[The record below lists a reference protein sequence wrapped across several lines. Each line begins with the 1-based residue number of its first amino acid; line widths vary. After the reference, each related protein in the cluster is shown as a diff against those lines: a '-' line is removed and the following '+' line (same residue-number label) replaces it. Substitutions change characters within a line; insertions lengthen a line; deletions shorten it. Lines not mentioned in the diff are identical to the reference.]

1 MIDFECS
8 QCGNRF
14 RVGDDLAGRH
24 GWCRVCKALIV
35 VPTADAKL
43 PFNKLPAELRVKTLE
58 KLLRHAGIRYEQDRK
73 IMERLQAQL
82 NEAEAERAKVTDSS
96 AALAALEARFDEA
109 QSHIAGLRREL
120 DESAAARGR
129 ADEALRQSERR
140 LEEALQAQ
148 ARLAS
153 ETQDLQYAIA
163 DGNAIA
169 ARLKEELASLATGD
183 ETAQQS
189 KFVELGDELAR
200 VQSDML
206 AARSRQRELEEA
218 KAWLEQRVA
227 ALEKESAHNRD
238 EAERLRVLAAK
249 ANETERDLA
258 AMKARYE
265 EAARSAEESA
275 RQIAQTSDRLG
286 RAESE
291 AAHLEEERKQ
301 LRQALVNAK
310 EEVDGFERRLADMN
324 RLADQAERLRTD
336 LDEVRAAKFRAEDRI
351 AELEIAIETAREE
364 AVRQFPLTAGADEG
378 EAAVAA
384 AVADAQAAEAAA
396 RHEAMELRRRAEDGE
411 RNLTRLRE
419 EHEAL
424 REQAGEAGKA
434 QDALRLVEARLEEA
448 HSQIDGLTRRLAEQ
462 ARALALSESAR
473 ERNGEN
479 GAAAETVIPM
489 GPPPN
494 GAARGFAGAG
504 AASNETLV
512 PELLDE
518 NGETDD
524 ALMDALLRFIGQQ
537 G

>member
-14 RVGDDLAGRH
+14 RVGDELAGRH

-73 IMERLQAQL
+73 IMGRLQAQL
-82 NEAEAERAKVTDSS
+82 AEAEADRGKAADTG
-96 AALAALEARFDEA
+96 AALATLEARFEEA
-109 QSHIAGLRREL
+109 QAHIAALTRQLE
-120 DESAAARGR
+120 ETSSARGR
-129 ADEALRQSERR
+129 SDEALRQTERR

-148 ARLAS
+148 TRLAS
-153 ETQDLQYAIA
+153 ESRELQHAIA
-163 DGNAIA
+163 DGHAA
-169 ARLKEELASLATGD
+169 SARLKEELASLATGD
-183 ETAQQS
+183 ETAQQA

-200 VQSDML
+200 VQGDMQ
-206 AARSRQRELEEA
+206 ASRARQRELEET
-218 KAWLEQRVA
+218 KVWLEQRVA

-265 EAARSAEESA
+265 EAARTSEESA
-275 RQIAQTSDRLG
+275 RQIAETSDRLG

-291 AAHLEEERKQ
+291 AVHLEEERKQ

-310 EEVDGFERRLADMN
+310 EEVDGFERRLADMD
-324 RLADQAERLRTD
+324 RLSDQVDRLRAD
-336 LDEVRAAKFRAEDRI
+336 LDEVRAAKFRAEDRV
-351 AELEIAIETAREE
+351 AELEGAIETAREE
-364 AVRQFPLTAGADEG
+364 AVRQFRLTTGPEEGA
-378 EAAVAA
+378 AAVAA

-396 RHEAMELRRRAEDGE
+396 RQEAMELRRRAEDVE

-424 REQAGEAGKA
+424 REQAGEAGRA
-434 QDALRLVEARLEEA
+434 QEALRLAEARLDEA
-448 HSQIDGLTRRLAEQ
+448 HGQIEGLTRRLTEQ
-462 ARALALSESAR
+462 ARALALAEAAR
-473 ERNGEN
+473 NRSGED
-479 GAAAETVIPM
+479 GDTADTVIPM
-489 GPPPN
+489 GPPVN
-494 GAARGFAGAG
+494 GSARGFAGAG
-504 AASNETLV
+504 AASAETLI

-537 G
+537 D